1 MSVSTRTDIKGI
13 DRFLFT
19 EGADDHRLHLHVSEV
34 GPGQRS
40 HPPHQHEGLETFY
53 VLEGKGEVLYGE
65 EAHQVN
71 SGEAIQVECS
81 VLHGIHNVG
90 DGPMRYAVIIAR

>member
-1 MSVSTRTDIKGI
+1 MPVTTRTDIKGV

-19 EGADDHRLHLHVSEV
+19 KGADDHKLHLHVSEV

-53 VLEGKGEVLYGE
+53 ILEGKGEIVHGE
-65 EAHQVN
+65 ETYSVN
-71 SGEAIQVECS
+71 SGEAMQVECS
-81 VLHGIHNVG
+81 VLHGIRNAG
-90 DGPMRYAVIIAR
+90 EGPLRYAVIIAK